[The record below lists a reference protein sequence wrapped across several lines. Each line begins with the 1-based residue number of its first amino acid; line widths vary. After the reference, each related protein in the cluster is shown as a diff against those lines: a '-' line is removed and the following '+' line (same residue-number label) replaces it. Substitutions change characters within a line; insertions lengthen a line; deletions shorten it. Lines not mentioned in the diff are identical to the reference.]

1 MDTTEKLDYG
11 PQNRGLKGQW
21 GKWKGKTCLVEGC
34 EKPVS
39 ARGYCKYHYAKKWW
53 ADGHR
58 PPTVNP
64 EYRRSIRLKQRYG
77 ITAAEYDAMYEAQG
91 GKCAICG
98 QPPGDNVRAHWGGK
112 LCVDHCHETNTVRAL
127 LCNDCNL
134 AVGYAKTE
142 ATALAMVEYFRLH
155 NRTD

>member
-1 MDTTEKLDYG
+1 MDQTEKLNYG
-11 PQNRGLKGQW
+11 PENRNRKGQK
-21 GKWKGKTCLVEGC
+21 GKWKGKTCCVDGC
-34 EKPVS
+34 NEPVS
-39 ARGYCKYHYAKKWW
+39 SRGYCAKHYGQKMW

-58 PPTVNP
+58 SPTYNS
-64 EYRRSIRLKQRYG
+64 EYRRNVRLKARYG
-77 ITAAEYDAMYEAQG
+77 ITLAEYEAMFEAQG

-112 LCVDHCHETNTVRAL
+112 LCIDHCHETNTVRGL

-142 ATALAMVEYFRLH
+142 ATALAVAEYFRLH